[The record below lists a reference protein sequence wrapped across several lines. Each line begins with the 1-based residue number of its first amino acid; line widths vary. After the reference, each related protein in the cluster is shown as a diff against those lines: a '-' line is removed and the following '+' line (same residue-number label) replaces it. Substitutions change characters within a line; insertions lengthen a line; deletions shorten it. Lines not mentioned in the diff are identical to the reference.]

1 MGDWRSML
9 DDTDGIDE
17 LSQAAAAGDRKAL
30 EELLERHHGE
40 LHAFVRLR
48 FGQLVSG
55 RESSLDVVQSV
66 CREVL
71 ENAERFQHGG
81 DNGFRR
87 WLFTTALRKINDR
100 RAYYLAGKRDVL
112 REVPATV
119 RHDQHDSTADLM
131 QHYRTFSTPS
141 RAASDREEV
150 ARVEAAF
157 DVLSEEQREVLTLAH
172 LAGLSRAEIAEQLG
186 KTEGAVRVTLHR
198 ALAKLS
204 TQLAPGADDQS

>member
-1 MGDWRSML
+1 MPNEEDKS
-9 DDTDGIDE
+9 DE
-17 LSQAAAAGDRKAL
+17 LSRAAAGGDRGAL
-30 EELLERHHGE
+30 ETLLERHHGE

-48 FGQLVSG
+48 FGQLVG
-55 RESSLDVVQSV
+55 RRESSWDLVQSV

-71 ENAERFQHGG
+71 EHADRFQYGG
-81 DNGFRR
+81 DDGFKR

-112 REVPATV
+112 REV
-119 RHDQHDSTADLM
+119 QGSGSKDSEDDLM

-157 DVLSEEQREVLTLAH
+157 DVLTDEQREVLTLAH
-172 LAGLSRAEIAEQLG
+172 LGGLSRGEIAEQIG
-186 KTEGAVRVTLHR
+186 KSEGAVRVTLHR

-204 TQLAPGADDQS
+204 TELTP

>member
-1 MGDWRSML
+1 MRVSSEEESSENHRGAS
-9 DDTDGIDE
+9 DE
-17 LSQAAAAGDRKAL
+17 TLGRAAAQGDRHAL
-30 EELLERHHGE
+30 ERLLERHHGE

-48 FGQLVSG
+48 FGPLLSG

-71 ENAERFQHGG
+71 EHAERFQRP
-81 DNGFRR
+81 DDQGFRR

-112 REVPATV
+112 REVAAQAPSDESAG
-119 RHDQHDSTADLM
+119 ADLM

-141 RAASDREEV
+141 RLASDREEV
-150 ARVEAAF
+150 ARIEAAF
-157 DVLSEEQREVLTLAH
+157 EGLSEEQREVVTLAH
-172 LAGLSRAEIAEQLG
+172 LAGLSRAAIAEQLG
-186 KTEGAVRVTLHR
+186 KSEGAVRVILHR

-204 TQLAPGADDQS
+204 SRLGP

>member
-1 MGDWRSML
+1 MNDER
-9 DDTDGIDE
+9 IDE
-17 LSQAAAAGDRKAL
+17 LSRAAADGDRGAL
-30 EELLERHHGE
+30 EALLERHHGE

-48 FGQLVSG
+48 YGALVSG

-71 ENAERFQHGG
+71 EHADRFQHAG

-100 RAYYLAGKRDVL
+100 RSYYLAGKRDVL
-112 REVPATV
+112 REVPAAGG
-119 RHDQHDSTADLM
+119 DDSSADLM

-150 ARVEAAF
+150 LRIEAAF
-157 DVLSEEQREVLTLAH
+157 DGLTDEQREVLTLAH
-172 LAGLSRAEIAEQLG
+172 LAGLSRAEIGEQLG
-186 KTEGAVRVTLHR
+186 KSEGAVRVTLHR

-204 TQLAPGADDQS
+204 SELSP